1 MTETI
6 VTVSALA
13 AAVHELI
20 ATAYPAPIWVRG
32 EVSNFS
38 RSANGHVYFTL
49 KEGAAGISC
58 TLWRYRA
65 QRLTLPKEGDAVE
78 VLATL
83 AVYEPRGQFQL
94 DVQAIRAAGSGA
106 WYQRFLAVKA
116 KLEAEGLFDPRR
128 KRPLPR
134 YPRRI
139 AVVTSPQADALHDL
153 MKTLSAK
160 APMILCVLFPALVQG
175 SDAPQ
180 SLADALAAV
189 AQNAHRLRL
198 EAVLVIRGGGAAED
212 LAAFN
217 EEIVARAIAAQP
229 IPVVTGIG
237 HETDTT
243 IADFV
248 ADVRAHTPTGA
259 AERIAEGWNQAMP
272 LVHRLA
278 ERLQRAFAHQWQ
290 RDMLRFDHLVHRLQR
305 ATPQRL
311 IDREQQ
317 RLAVAAR
324 DLTLQARA
332 RFQEAQRRLEQ
343 LSARLSHPRQLFKKR
358 QERLLLVAQRLP
370 HPLRLIAPFHQRL
383 TRLEGR
389 LQRARPTLA
398 PLQEALARREAQLA
412 ALSPLAV
419 LARGYAL
426 VCAADGQVVGRA
438 AALRPPQP
446 VVIRFVDGSA
456 AAEIV
461 SVDQVE

>member
-6 VTVSALA
+6 VTVSALTSTMR
-13 AAVHELI
+13 ELI
-20 ATAYPAPIWVRG
+20 TTAYPAPIWVRG
-32 EVSNFS
+32 EVSNLS

-49 KEGAAGISC
+49 KEGTAGVSC

-65 QRLTLPKEGDAVE
+65 QRLSLPKEGDEVE

-83 AVYEPRGQFQL
+83 AVYEARGQFQL
-94 DVQAIRAAGSGA
+94 DVQTIRAAGAGA
-106 WYQRFLAVKA
+106 WFQRFLAVKA
-116 KLEAEGLFDPRR
+116 KLEAEGLFDPQR

-134 YPRRI
+134 YPLRI

-189 AQNAHRLRL
+189 AQNAQRLRL

-259 AERIAEGWNQAMP
+259 AERIAEGWSQALL

-278 ERLQRAFAHQWQ
+278 ERLERAFAHQWQ
-290 RDMLRFDHLVHRLQR
+290 RDMLRFDHLVRRLYR

-311 IDREQQ
+311 IDRERQ
-317 RLAVAAR
+317 RLAVVAR
-324 DLTLQARA
+324 DLTLLVHA
-332 RFQEAQRRLEQ
+332 RFQEVKRRLEQ
-343 LSARLSHPRQLFKKR
+343 LSARLHHPRQLLKKR
-358 QERLLLVAQRLP
+358 EERLLFLAQRLP
-370 HPLRLIAPFHQRL
+370 HPLRLIAPFQQRL
-383 TRLEGR
+383 TYLEGR
-389 LQRARPTLA
+389 LQRARPALA
-398 PLQEALARREAQLA
+398 PLREALARYEAQLA

-426 VCAADGQVVGRA
+426 VSAANGQLVGRA
-438 AALRPPQP
+438 AALSPPQP

-456 AAEIV
+456 AAEVV
-461 SVDQVE
+461 SVNQLE